1 MLIPFALS
9 DFRAFASKTGPAIKT
24 THKTKPRR
32 PKSERGLSVSQAAFR
47 SPKTREF
54 PRERGCVSCFTL
66 SCFRV
71 PPEREFG
78 DLSTAVC
85 LAQAK
90 IQKRVPMMIA
100 EEVAQTGRSARK
112 NN

>member
-9 DFRAFASKTGPAIKT
+9 DFRAFASKTSPAIKT

-54 PRERGCVSCFTL
+54 PRQPAGTSSGSAARESSAASLTEMILEMPGSCMVT
-66 SCFRV
+66 
-71 PPEREFG
+71 P
-78 DLSTAVC
+78 
-85 LAQAK
+85 
-90 IQKRVPMMIA
+90 
-100 EEVAQTGRSARK
+100 
-112 NN
+112 